1 MPVGSKAGQ
10 PIIPAGVPAEL
21 YLPRPPR
28 TTKPLINSPPPLMPP
43 GVHVS
48 QRPPLLPLVHRDQEV
63 IIVAGKG
70 RIVIDNIKGVL
81 DKTLVAIPTNKLTGE
96 IVKFC
101 LMASVMVS

>member
-1 MPVGSKAGQ
+1 MPVGSKTGQ
-10 PIIPAGVPAEL
+10 PIIPAGVPAEF

-28 TTKPLINSPPPLMPP
+28 AAKPLLNTPPPLMPP
-43 GVHVS
+43 GVHMS
-48 QRPPLLPLVHRDQEV
+48 QRPLPQPAHRDQEV

-101 LMASVMVS
+101 LMSSVMVS